1 MIKNISV
8 YSVIIAILSF
18 VLVCILAKIIIP
30 ELRKYKLGQNIRQEG
45 PKSHLKKAGTPTMGG
60 ILFVLS
66 SLISVLVSKLLGFVF
81 TKEIILLALGSTAYG
96 LVGFLDDYIKF
107 FMHRNLGLRA
117 YQKLLLQMIFSA
129 LIAYFAYKLVGTKVF
144 IPFYKEVDL
153 GKWVILLNFFILVAS
168 TNAVNLTDGLD
179 GLATG
184 VMSIILLTLAIFSLK
199 ISNMTTYA
207 YSIIMF
213 ASLLG
218 FLIFNKY
225 PAQIFMGDTGSLFLG
240 GVLAI
245 LTILLGLHFYMI
257 IYALVLI
264 FETLSVIIQVLVFK
278 KTGKR
283 VFLMSPLHHHFEMK
297 GMKETKVV
305 MMFCAWTLV
314 LCVASLLIFLRWY
327 YGLQR

>member
-1 MIKNISV
+1 MFKNISA
-8 YSVIIAILSF
+8 YSVIIILLSF
-18 VLVCILAKIIIP
+18 ALVCLLAKIIIP
-30 ELRKYKLGQNIRQEG
+30 KLRKYKLGQNIRQEG

-60 ILFVLS
+60 VLFIIS
-66 SLISVLVSKLLGFVF
+66 SIIAVLVSSLAGFVF
-81 TKEIILLALGSTAYG
+81 TNEIILLVLGSTAYG

-107 FMHRNLGLRA
+107 FKHRNLGLRA
-117 YQKLLLQMIFSA
+117 YQKLVLQMLFSA
-129 LIAYFAYKLVGTKVF
+129 LIAYYAYKLAGTMVY

-184 VMSIILLTLAIFSLK
+184 VMSIILLTLAIYSLK

-245 LTILLGLHFYMI
+245 ITILLGLHFYMI

-264 FETLSVIIQVLVFK
+264 METLSVIIQVAVFK

-305 MMFCAWTLV
+305 VMFCAWTLI
-314 LCVASLLIFLRWY
+314 LCAASLVIFLR
-327 YGLQR
+327 

>member
-1 MIKNISV
+1 MFKNIHA
-8 YSVIIAILSF
+8 YSVIIILLSF
-18 VLVCILAKIIIP
+18 ALVCLLAKIIIP
-30 ELRKYKLGQNIRQEG
+30 KLRKYKLGQNIRQEG

-60 ILFVLS
+60 VLFIIS
-66 SLISVLVSKLLGFVF
+66 SIIAVLVSSLAGFVF
-81 TKEIILLALGSTAYG
+81 TNEIILLVLGSTAFG

-107 FMHRNLGLRA
+107 FKHRNLGLRA
-117 YQKLLLQMIFSA
+117 YQKLVLQMLFSA
-129 LIAYFAYKLVGTKVF
+129 LIAYYAYKLAGTMVY

-184 VMSIILLTLAIFSLK
+184 VMSIILLTLAIYSLK

-245 LTILLGLHFYMI
+245 ITILLGLHFYMI

-264 FETLSVIIQVLVFK
+264 METLSVIIQVAVFK

-305 MMFCAWTLV
+305 VMFCAWTLI
-314 LCVASLLIFLRWY
+314 LCAASIVIFLR
-327 YGLQR
+327 

>member
-1 MIKNISV
+1 MFRNIHA
-8 YSVIIAILSF
+8 YSVIIILLSF
-18 VLVCILAKIIIP
+18 ALVCLLAKIIIP
-30 ELRKYKLGQNIRQEG
+30 KLRKYKLGQNIRQEG

-60 ILFVLS
+60 VLFIIS
-66 SLISVLVSKLLGFVF
+66 SIIAVLVSSLAGFVF
-81 TKEIILLALGSTAYG
+81 TNEIILLVLGSTAFG

-107 FMHRNLGLRA
+107 FKHRNLGLRA
-117 YQKLLLQMIFSA
+117 YQKLVLQMLFSA
-129 LIAYFAYKLVGTKVF
+129 LIAYYAYKLAGTRVY

-184 VMSIILLTLAIFSLK
+184 VMSIILLTLAIYSLK
-199 ISNMTTYA
+199 ISSMTTYA

-245 LTILLGLHFYMI
+245 ITILLGLHFYMI

-264 FETLSVIIQVLVFK
+264 METLSVIIQVAVFK

-305 MMFCAWTLV
+305 VMFCAWTLI
-314 LCVASLLIFLRWY
+314 LCAASIVIFLR
-327 YGLQR
+327 

>member
-1 MIKNISV
+1 MFKNIHA
-8 YSVIIAILSF
+8 YSVIIILLSF
-18 VLVCILAKIIIP
+18 ALVCLLAKIIIP
-30 ELRKYKLGQNIRQEG
+30 KLRKYKLGQNIRQEG

-60 ILFVLS
+60 VLFIIS
-66 SLISVLVSKLLGFVF
+66 SIIAVLVSSLAGFVF
-81 TKEIILLALGSTAYG
+81 TNEIILLVLGSTAFG

-107 FMHRNLGLRA
+107 FKHRNLGLRA
-117 YQKLLLQMIFSA
+117 YQKLVLQMLFSA
-129 LIAYFAYKLVGTKVF
+129 LIAYYAYKLAGTMVY

-184 VMSIILLTLAIFSLK
+184 VMFIILLTLAIYSLK

-245 LTILLGLHFYMI
+245 ITILLGLHFYMI

-264 FETLSVIIQVLVFK
+264 METLSVIIQVAVFK

-305 MMFCAWTLV
+305 VMFCAWTLI
-314 LCVASLLIFLRWY
+314 LCAASLVIFLR
-327 YGLQR
+327 

>member
-1 MIKNISV
+1 MFKNIHA
-8 YSVIIAILSF
+8 YSVIIILLSF
-18 VLVCILAKIIIP
+18 ALVCLLAKIIIP
-30 ELRKYKLGQNIRQEG
+30 KLRKYKLGQNIRQEG

-60 ILFVLS
+60 VLFIIS
-66 SLISVLVSKLLGFVF
+66 SLIAVLVSSLAGFVF
-81 TKEIILLALGSTAYG
+81 TNEIILLVLGSTAFG

-107 FMHRNLGLRA
+107 FKHRNLGLRA
-117 YQKLLLQMIFSA
+117 YQKLVLQMLFSA
-129 LIAYFAYKLVGTKVF
+129 LIAYFAYKLAGTMVY

-184 VMSIILLTLAIFSLK
+184 VMSIILLTLAIYSLK

-213 ASLLG
+213 ASLIG

-245 LTILLGLHFYMI
+245 ITILLGLHFYMI

-264 FETLSVIIQVLVFK
+264 METLSVIIQVAVFK

-305 MMFCAWTLV
+305 VMFCAWTLI
-314 LCVASLLIFLRWY
+314 LCAASLVIFLR
-327 YGLQR
+327 

>member
-1 MIKNISV
+1 MFRNIHA
-8 YSVIIAILSF
+8 YSVIIILLSF
-18 VLVCILAKIIIP
+18 ALVCLLAKIIIP
-30 ELRKYKLGQNIRQEG
+30 KLRKYKLGQNIRQEG

-60 ILFVLS
+60 VLFIIS
-66 SLISVLVSKLLGFVF
+66 SLIAVLVSSLAGFVF
-81 TKEIILLALGSTAYG
+81 TNEIILLVVGSTAFG

-107 FMHRNLGLRA
+107 FKHRNLGLRA
-117 YQKLLLQMIFSA
+117 YQKLVLQMLFSA
-129 LIAYFAYKLVGTKVF
+129 LIAYFAYKLAGTMVY

-184 VMSIILLTLAIFSLK
+184 VMSIILLTLAIYSLK

-245 LTILLGLHFYMI
+245 ITILLGLHFYMI

-264 FETLSVIIQVLVFK
+264 METLSVIIQVAVFK

-305 MMFCAWTLV
+305 VMFCAWTLI
-314 LCVASLLIFLRWY
+314 LCAASLVIFLR
-327 YGLQR
+327 

>member
-1 MIKNISV
+1 MFKNIHA
-8 YSVIIAILSF
+8 YSVIIILLSF
-18 VLVCILAKIIIP
+18 ALVCLLAKIIIP
-30 ELRKYKLGQNIRQEG
+30 KLRKYKLGQNIRQEG

-60 ILFVLS
+60 VLFIIS
-66 SLISVLVSKLLGFVF
+66 SIIAVLVSSLAGFVF
-81 TKEIILLALGSTAYG
+81 TNEIILLVLGSTAFG

-107 FMHRNLGLRA
+107 FKHRNLGLRA
-117 YQKLLLQMIFSA
+117 YQKLVLQMLFSA
-129 LIAYFAYKLVGTKVF
+129 LIAYYAYKLAGTMVY

-184 VMSIILLTLAIFSLK
+184 VMSIILLTLAIYSLK
-199 ISNMTTYA
+199 ISSMTTYA

-245 LTILLGLHFYMI
+245 ITILLGLHFYMI

-264 FETLSVIIQVLVFK
+264 METLSVIIQVAVFK

-305 MMFCAWTLV
+305 VMFCAWTLI
-314 LCVASLLIFLRWY
+314 LCAASIVIFLR
-327 YGLQR
+327 

>member
-1 MIKNISV
+1 
-8 YSVIIAILSF
+8 
-18 VLVCILAKIIIP
+18 
-30 ELRKYKLGQNIRQEG
+30 
-45 PKSHLKKAGTPTMGG
+45 MGG
-60 ILFVLS
+60 VLFIIS
-66 SLISVLVSKLLGFVF
+66 SLIAVLVSSLAGFVF
-81 TKEIILLALGSTAYG
+81 TNEIILLVVGSTAFG

-107 FMHRNLGLRA
+107 FKHRNLGLRA
-117 YQKLLLQMIFSA
+117 YQKLVLQMLFSA
-129 LIAYFAYKLVGTKVF
+129 LIAYYAYKLAGTMVY

-179 GLATG
+179 SLATG
-184 VMSIILLTLAIFSLK
+184 VMSIILLTLAIYSLK

-245 LTILLGLHFYMI
+245 ITILLGLHFYMI

-264 FETLSVIIQVLVFK
+264 METLSVIIQVAVFK

-305 MMFCAWTLV
+305 VMFCAWTLI
-314 LCVASLLIFLRWY
+314 LCAASLVIFLR
-327 YGLQR
+327 

>member
-1 MIKNISV
+1 MFKNINA
-8 YSVIIAILSF
+8 YSVIIILLSF
-18 VLVCILAKIIIP
+18 ALVCLLAKIIIP
-30 ELRKYKLGQNIRQEG
+30 KLRKYKLGQNIRQEG

-60 ILFVLS
+60 VLFIIS
-66 SLISVLVSKLLGFVF
+66 SIIAVLVSSLAGFVF
-81 TKEIILLALGSTAYG
+81 TNEIILLVLGSTAFG

-107 FMHRNLGLRA
+107 FKHRNLGLRA
-117 YQKLLLQMIFSA
+117 YQKLVLQMLFSA
-129 LIAYFAYKLVGTKVF
+129 LIAYYAYKLAGTMVY

-184 VMSIILLTLAIFSLK
+184 VMSIILLTLAIYSLK

-245 LTILLGLHFYMI
+245 ITILLGLHFYMI

-264 FETLSVIIQVLVFK
+264 METLSVIIQVAVFK

-305 MMFCAWTLV
+305 VMFCVWTLI
-314 LCVASLLIFLRWY
+314 LCAASLVIFLR
-327 YGLQR
+327 

>member
-1 MIKNISV
+1 MFKNINA
-8 YSVIIAILSF
+8 YSVIIILLSF
-18 VLVCILAKIIIP
+18 ALVCLLAKIIIP
-30 ELRKYKLGQNIRQEG
+30 KLRKYKLGQNIRQEG

-60 ILFVLS
+60 VLFIIS
-66 SLISVLVSKLLGFVF
+66 SLIAVLVSSLAGFVF
-81 TKEIILLALGSTAYG
+81 TNEIILLVVGSTAFG

-107 FMHRNLGLRA
+107 FKHRNLGLRA
-117 YQKLLLQMIFSA
+117 YQKLVLQMLFSA
-129 LIAYFAYKLVGTKVF
+129 LIAYFAYKLAGTMVY

-184 VMSIILLTLAIFSLK
+184 VMSIILLTLAIYSLK

-245 LTILLGLHFYMI
+245 ITILLGLHFYMI

-264 FETLSVIIQVLVFK
+264 METLSVIIQVAVFK

-305 MMFCAWTLV
+305 VMFCAWTLI
-314 LCVASLLIFLRWY
+314 LCAASLVIFLR
-327 YGLQR
+327 

>member
-1 MIKNISV
+1 MFKNISA
-8 YSVIIAILSF
+8 YSVIIILLSF
-18 VLVCILAKIIIP
+18 ALVCLLAKIIIP
-30 ELRKYKLGQNIRQEG
+30 KLRKYKLGQNIRREG

-60 ILFVLS
+60 VLFIIS
-66 SLISVLVSKLLGFVF
+66 SLIAVLVSSLAGFVF
-81 TKEIILLALGSTAYG
+81 TNEIILLVLGSTAFG

-107 FMHRNLGLRA
+107 FKHRNLGLRA
-117 YQKLLLQMIFSA
+117 YQKLVLQMLFSA
-129 LIAYFAYKLVGTKVF
+129 LIAYFAYKLAGTMVY

-184 VMSIILLTLAIFSLK
+184 VMSIILLTLAIYSLK

-245 LTILLGLHFYMI
+245 ITILLGLHFYMI

-264 FETLSVIIQVLVFK
+264 METLSVIIQVAVFK

-305 MMFCAWTLV
+305 VMFCAWTLI
-314 LCVASLLIFLRWY
+314 LCAASLVIFLR
-327 YGLQR
+327 

>member
-1 MIKNISV
+1 MFKNINA
-8 YSVIIAILSF
+8 YSVIIILLSF
-18 VLVCILAKIIIP
+18 ALVCLLAKIIIP
-30 ELRKYKLGQNIRQEG
+30 KLRKYKLGQNIRQEG

-60 ILFVLS
+60 VLFIIS
-66 SLISVLVSKLLGFVF
+66 SLIAVLVSNLAGFVF
-81 TKEIILLALGSTAYG
+81 TNEIILLVLGSTAFG

-107 FMHRNLGLRA
+107 FKHRNLGLRA
-117 YQKLLLQMIFSA
+117 YQKLVLQMLFSA
-129 LIAYFAYKLVGTKVF
+129 LIAYYAYKLAGTMVY

-184 VMSIILLTLAIFSLK
+184 VMSIILLTLAIYSLK

-245 LTILLGLHFYMI
+245 ITILLGLHFYMI

-264 FETLSVIIQVLVFK
+264 METLSVIIQVAVFK

-305 MMFCAWTLV
+305 VMFCAWTLI
-314 LCVASLLIFLRWY
+314 LCAASLVIFLR
-327 YGLQR
+327 

>member
-1 MIKNISV
+1 MFKNIHA
-8 YSVIIAILSF
+8 YSVIIILLSF
-18 VLVCILAKIIIP
+18 ALVCLLAKIIIP
-30 ELRKYKLGQNIRQEG
+30 KLRKYKLGQNIRQEG
-45 PKSHLKKAGTPTMGG
+45 PKSHLKKAGTATMGG
-60 ILFVLS
+60 VLFIIS
-66 SLISVLVSKLLGFVF
+66 SIIAVLVSSLAGFVF
-81 TKEIILLALGSTAYG
+81 TNEIILLVLGSTAFG

-107 FMHRNLGLRA
+107 FKHRNLGLRA
-117 YQKLLLQMIFSA
+117 YQKLVLQMLFSA
-129 LIAYFAYKLVGTKVF
+129 LIAYFAYKLAGTMVY

-184 VMSIILLTLAIFSLK
+184 VMSIILLTLAIYSLK

-245 LTILLGLHFYMI
+245 ITILLGLHFYMI

-264 FETLSVIIQVLVFK
+264 METLSVIIQVAVFK

-305 MMFCAWTLV
+305 VMFCAWTLI
-314 LCVASLLIFLRWY
+314 LCAASLVIFLR
-327 YGLQR
+327 

>member
-1 MIKNISV
+1 MFKNIDA
-8 YSVIIAILSF
+8 YSVIIILLSF
-18 VLVCILAKIIIP
+18 ALVCLLAKIIIP
-30 ELRKYKLGQNIRQEG
+30 KLRKYKLGQNIRQEG

-60 ILFVLS
+60 VLFIIS
-66 SLISVLVSKLLGFVF
+66 SLIAVLVSSLAGFVF
-81 TKEIILLALGSTAYG
+81 TNEIILLVLGSTAFG

-107 FMHRNLGLRA
+107 FKHRNLGLRA
-117 YQKLLLQMIFSA
+117 YQKLVLQMLFSA
-129 LIAYFAYKLVGTKVF
+129 LIAYYAYKLAGTMVY

-184 VMSIILLTLAIFSLK
+184 VMSIILLTLAIYSLK

-245 LTILLGLHFYMI
+245 ITILLGLHFYMI

-264 FETLSVIIQVLVFK
+264 METLSVIIQVAVFK

-305 MMFCAWTLV
+305 VMFCAWTLI
-314 LCVASLLIFLRWY
+314 LCAASLVIFLR
-327 YGLQR
+327 

>member
-1 MIKNISV
+1 MFKNISA
-8 YSVIIAILSF
+8 YSVIIILLSF
-18 VLVCILAKIIIP
+18 ALVCLLAKIIIP
-30 ELRKYKLGQNIRQEG
+30 KLRKYKLGQNIRQEG

-60 ILFVLS
+60 VLFIIS
-66 SLISVLVSKLLGFVF
+66 SLIAVLVSSLAGFVF
-81 TKEIILLALGSTAYG
+81 TNEIILLVVGSTAFG

-107 FMHRNLGLRA
+107 FKHRNLGLRA
-117 YQKLLLQMIFSA
+117 YQKLVLQMLFSA
-129 LIAYFAYKLVGTKVF
+129 LIAYFAYKLAGTMVY

-184 VMSIILLTLAIFSLK
+184 VMSIILLTLAIYSLK

-245 LTILLGLHFYMI
+245 ITILLGLHFYMI

-264 FETLSVIIQVLVFK
+264 METLSVIIQVAVFK

-305 MMFCAWTLV
+305 VMFCAWTLI
-314 LCVASLLIFLRWY
+314 LCAASLVIFLR
-327 YGLQR
+327 

>member
-1 MIKNISV
+1 MFRNIHA
-8 YSVIIAILSF
+8 YSVIIILLSF
-18 VLVCILAKIIIP
+18 ALVCLLAKIIIP
-30 ELRKYKLGQNIRQEG
+30 KLRKYKLGQNIRQEG

-60 ILFVLS
+60 VLFIIS
-66 SLISVLVSKLLGFVF
+66 SIIAVLVSSLAGFVF
-81 TKEIILLALGSTAYG
+81 TNEIILLVLGSTAFG

-107 FMHRNLGLRA
+107 FKHRNLGLRA
-117 YQKLLLQMIFSA
+117 YQKLVLQMLFSA
-129 LIAYFAYKLVGTKVF
+129 LIAYYAYKLAGTRVY

-184 VMSIILLTLAIFSLK
+184 VMSIILLTLAIYSLK

-245 LTILLGLHFYMI
+245 ITILLGLHFYMI

-264 FETLSVIIQVLVFK
+264 METLSVIIQVAVFK

-305 MMFCAWTLV
+305 VMFCAWTLI
-314 LCVASLLIFLRWY
+314 LCAASLVIFLR
-327 YGLQR
+327 

>member
-1 MIKNISV
+1 MFKNIHA
-8 YSVIIAILSF
+8 YSVIIILLSF
-18 VLVCILAKIIIP
+18 ALVCLLAKIIIP
-30 ELRKYKLGQNIRQEG
+30 KLRKYKLGQNIRQEG

-60 ILFVLS
+60 VLFIIS
-66 SLISVLVSKLLGFVF
+66 SLIAVLVSSLAGFVF
-81 TKEIILLALGSTAYG
+81 TNEIILLVVGSTAFG

-107 FMHRNLGLRA
+107 FKHRNLGLRA
-117 YQKLLLQMIFSA
+117 YQKLVLQMLFSA
-129 LIAYFAYKLVGTKVF
+129 LIAYFAYKLAGTMVY

-184 VMSIILLTLAIFSLK
+184 VMSIILLTLAIYSLK

-245 LTILLGLHFYMI
+245 ITILLGLHFYMI
-257 IYALVLI
+257 IYALVLSM
-264 FETLSVIIQVLVFK
+264 ETLSVIIQVAVFK

-305 MMFCAWTLV
+305 VMFCAWTLI
-314 LCVASLLIFLRWY
+314 LCAASLVIFLR
-327 YGLQR
+327 

>member
-1 MIKNISV
+1 MFKNIHA
-8 YSVIIAILSF
+8 YSVIIILLSF
-18 VLVCILAKIIIP
+18 ALVCLLAKIIIP
-30 ELRKYKLGQNIRQEG
+30 KLRKYKLGQNIRQEG

-60 ILFVLS
+60 VLFIIS
-66 SLISVLVSKLLGFVF
+66 SLIAVLVSSLAGFVF
-81 TKEIILLALGSTAYG
+81 TNEIILLVVGSTAFG

-107 FMHRNLGLRA
+107 FKHRNLGLRA
-117 YQKLLLQMIFSA
+117 YQKLVLQMLFSA
-129 LIAYFAYKLVGTKVF
+129 LIAYFAYKLAGTMVY

-184 VMSIILLTLAIFSLK
+184 VMSIILLTLAIYSLK
-199 ISNMTTYA
+199 VSNMTTYA

-245 LTILLGLHFYMI
+245 ITILLGLHFYMI
-257 IYALVLI
+257 IYALILI
-264 FETLSVIIQVLVFK
+264 METLSVIIQVAVFK

-305 MMFCAWTLV
+305 VMFCAWTLI
-314 LCVASLLIFLRWY
+314 LCAASLVIFLR
-327 YGLQR
+327 

>member
-1 MIKNISV
+1 MFRNIHA
-8 YSVIIAILSF
+8 YSVIIILLSF
-18 VLVCILAKIIIP
+18 ALVCLLAKIIIP
-30 ELRKYKLGQNIRQEG
+30 KLRKYKLGQNIRQEG

-60 ILFVLS
+60 VLFIIS
-66 SLISVLVSKLLGFVF
+66 SLIAVLVSSLAGFVF
-81 TKEIILLALGSTAYG
+81 TNEIVLLVLGSTAYG

-107 FMHRNLGLRA
+107 FKHRNLGLRA
-117 YQKLLLQMIFSA
+117 YQKLVLQMLFSA
-129 LIAYFAYKLVGTKVF
+129 LIAYFAYKLAGTMVY

-184 VMSIILLTLAIFSLK
+184 VMSIILLTLAIYSLK

-245 LTILLGLHFYMI
+245 ITILLGLHFYMI

-264 FETLSVIIQVLVFK
+264 METLSVIIQVAVFK

-305 MMFCAWTLV
+305 VMFCAWTLI
-314 LCVASLLIFLRWY
+314 LCAASIVIFLR
-327 YGLQR
+327 

>member
-1 MIKNISV
+1 MFKNIHA
-8 YSVIIAILSF
+8 YSVIIILLSF
-18 VLVCILAKIIIP
+18 ALVCLLAKIIIP
-30 ELRKYKLGQNIRQEG
+30 KLRKYKLGQNIRQEG

-60 ILFVLS
+60 VLFIISSIIAVLIS
-66 SLISVLVSKLLGFVF
+66 SLAGFVF
-81 TKEIILLALGSTAYG
+81 TNEIILLVLGSTAFG

-107 FMHRNLGLRA
+107 FKHRNLGLRA
-117 YQKLLLQMIFSA
+117 YQKLVLQMLFSA
-129 LIAYFAYKLVGTKVF
+129 LIAYYAYKLSGTMVY

-184 VMSIILLTLAIFSLK
+184 VMSIILLTLAIYSLK

-245 LTILLGLHFYMI
+245 ITILLGLHFYMI

-264 FETLSVIIQVLVFK
+264 METLSVIIQVAVFK

-305 MMFCAWTLV
+305 VMFCAWTLI
-314 LCVASLLIFLRWY
+314 LCAASLVIFLR
-327 YGLQR
+327 

>member
-1 MIKNISV
+1 MFKNIHA
-8 YSVIIAILSF
+8 YSVIIILLSF
-18 VLVCILAKIIIP
+18 ALVCLLAKIIIP
-30 ELRKYKLGQNIRQEG
+30 KLRKYKLGQNIRQEG

-60 ILFVLS
+60 VLFIIS
-66 SLISVLVSKLLGFVF
+66 SIIAVLVSSLAGFVF
-81 TKEIILLALGSTAYG
+81 TNEIILLVLGSTAFG

-107 FMHRNLGLRA
+107 FKHRNLGLRA
-117 YQKLLLQMIFSA
+117 YQKLVLQMLFSA
-129 LIAYFAYKLVGTKVF
+129 LIAYFAYKLAGTMVY

-184 VMSIILLTLAIFSLK
+184 VMSIILLTLAIYSLK

-245 LTILLGLHFYMI
+245 ITILLGLHFYMI

-264 FETLSVIIQVLVFK
+264 METLSVIIQVAVFK

-305 MMFCAWTLV
+305 VMFCVWTLI
-314 LCVASLLIFLRWY
+314 LCAASLIIFLR
-327 YGLQR
+327 

>member
-1 MIKNISV
+1 MFKNISA
-8 YSVIIAILSF
+8 YSVIIILLSF
-18 VLVCILAKIIIP
+18 ALVCLLAKIIIP
-30 ELRKYKLGQNIRQEG
+30 KLRKYKLGQNIRQEG

-60 ILFVLS
+60 VLFIIS
-66 SLISVLVSKLLGFVF
+66 SLIAVLVSSLAGFVF
-81 TKEIILLALGSTAYG
+81 TNEIILLVLGSAAFG

-107 FMHRNLGLRA
+107 FKHRNLGLRA
-117 YQKLLLQMIFSA
+117 YQKLVLQMLFSA
-129 LIAYFAYKLVGTKVF
+129 LIAYFAYKLAGTMVY

-184 VMSIILLTLAIFSLK
+184 VMSIILLTLAIYSLK

-245 LTILLGLHFYMI
+245 ITILLGLHFYMI

-264 FETLSVIIQVLVFK
+264 METLSVIIQVAVFK

-305 MMFCAWTLV
+305 VMFCAWTLI
-314 LCVASLLIFLRWY
+314 LCAASLVIFLR
-327 YGLQR
+327 

>member
-1 MIKNISV
+1 MFNRLSI
-8 YSVIIAILSF
+8 YSVCISLISF
-18 VLVCILAKIIIP
+18 ALVFILAKIAIP

-60 ILFVLS
+60 AIFMIASTIAVVLLS
-66 SLISVLVSKLLGFVF
+66 FTDFVF
-81 TKEIILLALGSTAYG
+81 TKEIILLVIGSLSFG

-107 FMHRNLGLRA
+107 FKHRNLGLRA
-117 YQKLLLQMIFSA
+117 YQKLVLQMLFSA
-129 LIAYFAYKLVGTKVF
+129 LVAYFAYRVAGTTVY
-144 IPFYKEVDL
+144 IPFYKGIDIGL
-153 GKWVILLNFFILVAS
+153 WIIPLNFFILVAS

-179 GLATG
+179 GLATS
-184 VMSIILLTLAIFSLK
+184 VMAIILLTLAIFSMKL
-199 ISNMTTYA
+199 SNVTTFI
-207 YSIIMF
+207 YSIIVF

-218 FLIFNKY
+218 FLLFNKY

-245 LTILLGLHFYMI
+245 LSILLGLHFYMI

-264 FETLSVIIQVLVFK
+264 AETLSVIIQVLVFK

-305 MMFCAWTLV
+305 LMFSAWTAIFCAAALI
-314 LCVASLLIFLRWY
+314 IFLR
-327 YGLQR
+327 

>member
-1 MIKNISV
+1 MFKNIHA
-8 YSVIIAILSF
+8 YSVIIILLSF
-18 VLVCILAKIIIP
+18 ALVCLLAKIIIP
-30 ELRKYKLGQNIRQEG
+30 KLRKYKLGQNIRQEG

-60 ILFVLS
+60 VLFIIS
-66 SLISVLVSKLLGFVF
+66 SIIAVLVSSLAGFVF
-81 TKEIILLALGSTAYG
+81 TNEIILLVLGSTAFG

-107 FMHRNLGLRA
+107 FKHRNLGLRA
-117 YQKLLLQMIFSA
+117 YQKLVLQMLFSA
-129 LIAYFAYKLVGTKVF
+129 LIAYYAYKLAGTMVY

-153 GKWVILLNFFILVAS
+153 GKWAILLNFFILVAS

-184 VMSIILLTLAIFSLK
+184 VMSIILLTLAIYSLK

-245 LTILLGLHFYMI
+245 ITILLGLHFYMI

-264 FETLSVIIQVLVFK
+264 METLSVIIQVAVFK

-305 MMFCAWTLV
+305 VMFCAWTLI
-314 LCVASLLIFLRWY
+314 LCAASLVIFLR
-327 YGLQR
+327 